1 MVSLDQAL
9 ENSRNSFTSGEFIAK
24 LSGLVRI
31 VTDSKNSVS
40 NEDLISYYSEGLLS
54 ILTELGI
61 KTKIIGVVASLNEQV
76 FKNSVK
82 GATALFMRGE

>member
-1 MVSLDQAL
+1 MVSLYQAL

-40 NEDLISYYSEGLLS
+40 NEDLINYYSEGLLS

-61 KTKIIGVVASLNEQV
+61 QTKIIDNYVENAPPFLI
-76 FKNSVK
+76 
-82 GATALFMRGE
+82 GERIESSN